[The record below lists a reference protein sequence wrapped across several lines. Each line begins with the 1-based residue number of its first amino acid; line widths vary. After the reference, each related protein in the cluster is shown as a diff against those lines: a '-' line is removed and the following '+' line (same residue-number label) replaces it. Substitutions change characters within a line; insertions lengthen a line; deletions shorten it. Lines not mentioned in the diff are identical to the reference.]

1 MTTDSIEQLLVE
13 GVQELYYTEQQL
25 VDALDQLADQTG
37 TESVSQAF
45 SKHRGETQQ
54 QVDRLEQV
62 FEALGEEPEAREDI
76 VVTAMIDEHD
86 QFAGENDGEVLDRY
100 NMAVGQKT
108 EHYEIAAYG
117 NLASLA
123 EKAGHDEAAD
133 LLVETLR
140 EEQEALEQLT
150 DASEQ
155 FDTQQIAGD

>member
-25 VDALDQLADQTG
+25 VDALEMLADQTNA
-37 TESVSQAF
+37 EAASKAF
-45 SKHRGETQQ
+45 SEHRAETQN
-54 QVDRLEQV
+54 QVDRLERV
-62 FEALGEEPEAREDI
+62 FEALGEEPEQREDI
-76 VVTAMIDEHD
+76 VVTAMIDEHE
-86 QFAGENDGEVLDRY
+86 QFAQENDGEVLDRY

-123 EKAGHDEAAD
+123 EKTGQQEAAE

-140 EEQEALEQLT
+140 EEEDALEQVT
-150 DASEQ
+150 QASERY
-155 FDTQQIAGD
+155 DEQQIASD